1 MLPACERTKF
11 SWHSFRIGLACSLL
25 AKNAQ
30 PELIQAMCRWKSP
43 SSLAI
48 YARLNP
54 ETYSAWVL
62 NAQTA
67 VLTSIASRNL
77 PPLDD
82 DVHAAILNEVAV
94 WAEDHN

>member
-1 MLPACERTKF
+1 MRY
-11 SWHSFRIGLACSLL
+11 G
-25 AKNAQ
+25 
-30 PELIQAMCRWKSP
+30 
-43 SSLAI
+43 
-48 YARLNP
+48 
-54 ETYSAWVL
+54 AWVL
-62 NAQTA
+62 KAQTA